1 MKRIL
6 FLLVFSILTSVAAK
20 PLLAQG
26 NPFLGT
32 WKLDVEKSKYE
43 PGPGPKSM
51 TRTVTA
57 EGDGAKYSFRGVT
70 ADGKRV
76 TYSFTSSYDGKDS
89 PITGK
94 GAPGGADT
102 IALKRV
108 NANKVTATL
117 KRQGK
122 TVGKSESEVSADG
135 KVTTVKSKGKNPDG
149 KAYSSESVYE
159 KK

>member
-6 FLLVFSILTSVAAK
+6 FLLAFSVLASVAAK
-20 PLLAQG
+20 PLVAQG

-32 WKLDVEKSKYE
+32 WKLSVEKSKFE
-43 PGPGPKSM
+43 PGPAPKSM

-57 EGDGAKYSFRGVT
+57 EGEGAKYSFRGIS

-76 TYSFTSSYDGKDS
+76 AYSFTSNYDGKDS

-102 IALKRV
+102 IALKRIS
-108 NANKVTATL
+108 ANKVTATL

-135 KVTTVKSKGKNPDG
+135 KVTTVKGKGKNPDG
-149 KAYSSESVYE
+149 TAYSQESLYE